1 MFDYDT
7 FGSDDFSGMC
17 VVSCNTTPLEGDE
30 CKLEH
35 LNLFRYENTLAFNEL
50 EKRIIEPMAH
60 KFMKSVKNFKR
71 ETNVGDSFQFS
82 SHFHWYHK

>member
-35 LNLFRYENTLAFNEL
+35 LSLFRYENTLAFNEL